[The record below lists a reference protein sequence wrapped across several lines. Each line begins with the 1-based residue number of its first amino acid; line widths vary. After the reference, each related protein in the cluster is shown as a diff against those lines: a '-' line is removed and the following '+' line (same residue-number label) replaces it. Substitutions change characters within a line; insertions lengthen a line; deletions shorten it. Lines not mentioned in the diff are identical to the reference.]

1 MQILQFYYSR
11 DRVKNAALIRFL
23 SVPAPTPVS
32 PAQQCAR
39 TPPNNAQCRSS
50 PAVPTPNWSR
60 SPVLKNTR
68 KLQLGSENSLLYL
81 IVQPLTSQGI

>member
-1 MQILQFYYSR
+1 MQLLQFYYSR
-11 DRVKNAALIRFL
+11 DRVKNAAFNHFFQ
-23 SVPAPTPVS
+23 VYAPTLVPH
-32 PAQQCAR
+32 PQQCAKS
-39 TPPNNAQCRSS
+39 TPNNAQCRSS